1 MTASVKLPTC
11 TWCHR
16 PINPLESATFFPCP
30 NCGKSTIWRCEICRE
45 LAKPYVCP
53 TCFFKGP

>member
-1 MTASVKLPTC
+1 MPVC

-16 PINPLESATFFPCP
+16 PISPSESAVSFPCP
-30 NCGKSTIWRCEICRE
+30 NCGKSTIWRCETCRE